1 MKLPSHVRRR
11 FGLAM
16 IGALLL
22 APTASADR
30 LAAGGGGDADAS
42 ASPQVRTHGGEGGAL
57 EPPLPDPADFPVQLV
72 LDDDSAENDFGFNGA
87 ESAPFLWLNRFS
99 MTPPFAVEEMWVL
112 FPQDSTLDGADVQLA
127 VYQDADGDPTDG
139 ATLLATFDVVVQET
153 DGQTFSVY
161 TLDPPVEITDGDAY
175 LGVVSRYAESP
186 TPPTF
191 PAVLD
196 TTASAGRSWVA
207 VWTGGPPAIPELPG
221 DDENFL
227 IDDFLPGN
235 WLIRAFGRST
245 LDVLE
250 IPTLGTVGLA
260 AMALLLLIFG
270 AVTMRRRSVAEPAA
284 AAQRP
289 VDKCPA
295 EVK

>member
-1 MKLPSHVRRR
+1 ML
-11 FGLAM
+11 
-16 IGALLL
+16 GALLL
-22 APTASADR
+22 APAASADR
-30 LAAGGGGDADAS
+30 IGAGGDADLGVT
-42 ASPQVRTHGGEGGAL
+42 PQVRAHGSEGGAL
-57 EPPLPDPADFPVQLV
+57 QPPLPDPTDFPVQLV
-72 LDDDSAENDFGFNGA
+72 LDDDSAESDFGLNGA
-87 ESAPFLWLNRFS
+87 ESSTFLWLNRFS

-139 ATLLATFDVVVQET
+139 ATLLATFDVTVQET

-161 TLDPPVEITDGDAY
+161 TLNPPVEIAEGDAY
-175 LGVVSRYAESP
+175 LGVISRYAESP

-207 VWTGGPPAIPELPG
+207 TWVTGPPAVPELPG

-235 WLIRAFGRST
+235 WLIRGFGRST

-250 IPTLGTVGLA
+250 IPTLDAAGLG
-260 AMALLLLIFG
+260 AMALLLMTLG
-270 AVTMRRRSVAEPAA
+270 AALLRRRPATGLA
-284 AAQRP
+284 TAKRQS
-289 VDKCPA
+289 